1 MKRLL
6 AAFVV
11 VLGLTCQARSQ
22 TMNFDAIDGIIQT
35 GIQQKK
41 FPGAVVVI
49 GHNGQIVF
57 HNAYGM
63 ASLGPSRDAM
73 TREVM
78 TEDTIFDLAS
88 LTKPLVTAT
97 AVMQL
102 YQQKRFGLDDPVA
115 RYLPAF
121 ASHGKERITIRE
133 LLTHYSGLPP
143 DLPLTAPW
151 AGKDEGFRLAFATV
165 PVSEPGKRFLYSD
178 INYIILQA
186 LVEKLSGL
194 SLEVYQQK
202 FIAQPLGLTEMR
214 FLPPTSWRARIA
226 PTQYDAH
233 GVMLRGT
240 VNDETARRMGGVAGN
255 AGLFATANGVAVFAQ
270 SLLDRLAGR
279 PSNFPLEQSVLRQ
292 MIRPNQ
298 PAGASAVRGLGWD
311 IDSPFSSPRGNLF
324 PIGSFGHTGYTGT
337 SLWIDPASNT
347 YVILLS
353 NSVYPRGHPSLSA
366 IRSAIATCAAAAVE
380 RGQRSA
386 GVMTGIDVLEADRF
400 APLALLAQKHN
411 GHLRLGLLINQ
422 TGVDREGRRT
432 ADILAHDA
440 AVAVPSLT
448 LKTLFSP
455 EHGINGALDIDT
467 IHDST
472 DATTGLPVISLYGAT
487 EAARRPPLD
496 AMRGLDAVVIDL
508 QDAGVRF
515 YTYETLVLYFLEA
528 AAHTGTEIVILDR
541 PDPIGGAIQ
550 GPLSDPGRESYV
562 NAMPVPVRHGM
573 TLGELARYFNGE
585 RHLGAPLTVVAMRG
599 WRPSDWF
606 DETGV
611 RWVNPS
617 PNLTSLTAATLYPA
631 IGLIET
637 TNLSVGR
644 GTDHPFEYVG
654 AAWID
659 ETGSRRLA
667 ETLTARALPGVRFL
681 PVSFTPKTP
690 YPYAGQLCHGIE
702 IAVTRRD
709 AMDAP
714 EVGLE
719 IASAISRL
727 YPTQF
732 ELVKIDTLLVNR
744 GISGCSS
751 HGQRPE
757 ADRGRLAGR
766 PAQIRVSPQAILAL
780 LKERVSKLAS

>member
-6 AAFVV
+6 TALVL

-57 HNAYGM
+57 HKAYGM
-63 ASLGPSRDAM
+63 ASLGPSREA
-73 TREVM
+73 M

-97 AVMQL
+97 AIMQL
-102 YQQKRFGLDDPVA
+102 YQRKRFGLDDPVA

-121 ASHGKERITIRE
+121 SSHGKERITIRE
-133 LLTHYSGLPP
+133 LLTHYSGLRP
-143 DLPLTAPW
+143 DLPLTTPW
-151 AGKDEGFRLAFATV
+151 TGKDEGFRLAFATV

-178 INYIILQA
+178 INYIVLQA
-186 LVEKLSGL
+186 LAEKLSGL

-202 FIAQPLGLTEMR
+202 FIAQPLGLPEMR
-214 FLPPTSWRARIA
+214 FLPSASWRDRIA

-233 GVMLRGT
+233 GVMLQGT

-255 AGLFATANGVAVFAQ
+255 AGLFATANEVAVFAQ

-279 PSNFPLEQSVLRQ
+279 PSNFPLDQSVLRQ
-292 MIRPNQ
+292 MISPNQ

-311 IDSPFSSPRGNLF
+311 IDSPFSSPRGDLF

-337 SLWIDPASNT
+337 SLWIDPASNA

-380 RGQRSA
+380 SGQRSA

-411 GHLRLGLLINQ
+411 GHLRLGLLTNQ
-422 TGVDREGRRT
+422 TGVDHEGRRT
-432 ADILAHDA
+432 ADILVHDA
-440 AVAVPSLT
+440 AVAVPGLT

-455 EHGINGALDIDT
+455 EHGINGALDTDT
-467 IHDST
+467 IHNST

-487 EAARRPPLD
+487 DAARRPPLD

-528 AAHTGTEIVILDR
+528 AARTGTEIVVLDR

-562 NAMPVPVRHGM
+562 NAMPIPIRHGM

-585 RHLGAPLTVVAMRG
+585 RHLAAPLTVVAMRG
-599 WRPSDWF
+599 WRRRDWF
-606 DETGV
+606 DETGLS
-611 RWVNPS
+611 WINPS

-659 ETGSRRLA
+659 EAGSSHLA
-667 ETLTARALPGVRFL
+667 EALNARALPGVRFL
-681 PVSFTPKTP
+681 PASFTPKAP

-714 EVGLE
+714 EAGLE
-719 IASAISRL
+719 IASAIYRL
-727 YPTQF
+727 YPTQL
-732 ELVKIDTLLVNR
+732 ELAKIDTLLVNR
-744 GISGCSS
+744 AILD
-751 HGQRPE
+751 
-757 ADRGRLAGR
+757 ALLAGKD
-766 PAQIRVSPQAILAL
+766 PKQIAGGWQKDLRKFELGRKRYL
-780 LKERVSKLAS
+780 LY